1 MCSSPKSSGS
11 TKVSKPHYGG
21 IMSGLDQQTRMK
33 FTERANAAADKR
45 DAKAKRNI
53 KDKRNVKDKRKVRSW
68 TYMDASLSSNE
79 NRCKTITSIVN
90 KFASIIGISH

>member
-11 TKVSKPHYGG
+11 TKVLKPHYGG
-21 IMSGLDQQTRMK
+21 IMSGLDQQARMK

-45 DAKAKRNI
+45 YEKGKRDAKA
-53 KDKRNVKDKRKVRSW
+53 KRKVRSW

-79 NRCKTITSIVN
+79 NGCKTITSIVN